1 MVKVFQLI
9 RSIHLGGAEI
19 VAFNLAE
26 FCNNKS
32 LPDFEFVVVELHQTV
47 DAYSVEIKKNLK
59 QKKIRIISLG
69 GQSKSVSLLL
79 GPFIL
84 AYRILRE
91 RPDIIHSHTDLPDLL
106 LSNTRRIFAML
117 HLKFPK
123 IVRTIHNTMLWP
135 THDKLGKY
143 TEQRLENDWV
153 VGVSDGALEA
163 YKNLRNKY
171 NLGSSPHQSIIHNGC
186 AIPRKVAHSFNI
198 DDKKI
203 NIAFCGR
210 FENQKGIDV
219 LIQRIRLINSK
230 FDNSFVFH
238 LIGSGS
244 YQNEILKISQ
254 AYSNVF
260 VYDTVPSVADKLYAF
275 DFLIMPS
282 RFEGLVLISIEA
294 SFARV
299 PVIAAF
305 APGLSETLP
314 VDWPLN
320 FQLDSEESLLH
331 IFSKIKNHEF
341 DLDALKNKAYSYVS
355 KEFSQNAMVDSYSK
369 LYLEINE

>member
-1 MVKVFQLI
+1 MLKVFQLV
-9 RSIHLGGAEI
+9 RSVHLGGAEM

-26 FCNNKS
+26 FCKVS
-32 LPDFEFVVVELHQTV
+32 YPDKFEFIVVELHQTNN
-47 DAYSVEIKKNLK
+47 AYSREKKKYLRSKN
-59 QKKIRIISLG
+59 IRILSLG
-69 GQSKSVSLLL
+69 SKSKALSLLF
-79 GPFIL
+79 GPFVL
-84 AYRILRE
+84 AYYLLKE
-91 RPDIIHSHTDLPDLL
+91 KPGVVHSHTDLPDLTI
-106 LSNTRRIFAML
+106 SNTKRIFSL
-117 HLKFPK
+117 FQLKFPEV
-123 IVRTIHNTMLWP
+123 VRTVHNTVLWP
-135 THDKLGKY
+135 THNKLARH
-143 TEQRLENDWV
+143 TESRLKNDWV
-153 VGVSDGALEA
+153 VGVSDGALDA
-163 YKNLRNKY
+163 YKNLRKKH
-171 NLGSSPHQSIIHNGC
+171 NLGCSPHQSIIHNGC
-186 AIPRKVAHSFNI
+186 AVPQRAEHPFNI

-219 LIQRIRLINSK
+219 LIHRIRLINSGF
-230 FDNSFVFH
+230 FDSFVFH

-244 YQNEILKISQ
+244 YQNEILKLSQ

-299 PVIAAF
+299 PVIAAI

-320 FQLDSEESLLH
+320 FQLDSEESLLQ
-331 IFSKIKNHEF
+331 IFSKIKNREF